1 MNFLE
6 SLKSAI
12 QSIKGNKMRSFLTM
26 LGIIIGISSV
36 ITMSSIGKGGQESI
50 TGDLKEGGYG
60 KFNITIDKTDE
71 NFRWKYL
78 LNEDIVEKLQA
89 SNKFKA
95 VSPKI
100 NSNFGIKIGESNR
113 RQMVMFNATT
123 PGYEEIDR
131 VKILYGRN
139 LLPFEYENSEKVITI
154 DNITAK
160 DLFGNARAALGQK
173 LEIFKGR
180 FGNPQTYKIVGVY
193 QNPLEQMIKVMGGKR
208 VPRFGRM
215 PLPTYEKLYDSSQ
228 TGYTTIILE
237 SKTPEDMA
245 LSMTEART
253 LLETITSEAELYDIN
268 VENNGAASFDSILTT
283 LNIFVTFVAGISL
296 FVGGIGVMNIML
308 VSVVERTKEIGIR
321 KAIGAT
327 DFDILSQFLMESI
340 ILTGIGGVLG
350 IGFGVLLAVVIGYFI
365 EITPVFSLV
374 TILISLIVS
383 MGIGII
389 FGVTPAKKAAKLNPV
404 DALRACLLYTSPSP
418 RDCS

>member
-1 MNFLE
+1 MNFIE

-12 QSIKGNKMRSFLTM
+12 QSIKGNKIRAFLTM

-36 ITMSSIGKGGQESI
+36 ITMSSIGKGGQNSI

-60 KFNITIDKTDE
+60 KFNITIDKSDE

-78 LNEDIVEKLQA
+78 LNEEIVKELQE
-89 SNKFKA
+89 SKKFKA

-100 NSNFGIKIGESNR
+100 TSNFGIKIEGSNR
-113 RQMVMFNATT
+113 RQMMFFNATT
-123 PGYEEIDR
+123 PDYEVIDK

-139 LLPFEYENSEKVITI
+139 LLSFEYENGEKVITI

-160 DLFGNARAALGQK
+160 DLFGNPKGALGQK
-173 LEIFKGR
+173 LEIYKGR

-215 PLPTYEKLYDSSQ
+215 PLATYEKLYDSSK
-228 TGYTTIILE
+228 TGFTSIILE

-245 LSMTEART
+245 FSMTQARE
-253 LLETITSEAELYDIN
+253 LLEKITDEAELYDIN
-268 VENNGAASFDSILTT
+268 VENNGAASFDNILST

-350 IGFGVLLAVVIGYFI
+350 VGVGILLAIVIGYFI
-365 EITPVFSLV
+365 GIAPVFSMVTVLV
-374 TILISLIVS
+374 SLVVS

-404 DALRACLLYTSPSP
+404 DALRVE
-418 RDCS
+418 

>member
-1 MNFLE
+1 MNILE

-12 QSIKGNKMRSFLTM
+12 QSIKGNKIRSFLTM

-50 TGDLKEGGYG
+50 TGNLKEGGYG

-78 LNEDIVEKLQA
+78 LNEDIVNKLRE
-89 SNKFKA
+89 SNKFKG

-100 NSNFGIKIGESNR
+100 SVNLGVKIEGSAR
-113 RQMVMFNATT
+113 RQMIMFNATT
-123 PGYEEIDR
+123 PDYENID
-131 VKILYGRN
+131 KINILYGRN
-139 LLPFEYENSEKVITI
+139 ILPFEYENGEKVIVI

-160 DLFGNARAALGQK
+160 DLFGNSKSALGK
-173 LEIFKGR
+173 RIELFKGR
-180 FGNPQTYKIVGVY
+180 FGNPQNYKIIGVY

-215 PLPTYEKLYDSSQ
+215 PLPTYEKLYDSQ
-228 TGYTTIILE
+228 KTGYTTIILE

-245 LSMTEART
+245 LSMTQAKE
-253 LLETITSEAELYDIN
+253 LLDSITGEAELYDIN

-321 KAIGAT
+321 KAIGAK
-327 DFDILSQFLMESI
+327 DIDILLQFLMESI
-340 ILTGIGGVLG
+340 ILTGIGGVIGITLG
-350 IGFGVLLAVVIGYFI
+350 VFFAIIIGYFI
-365 EITPVFSLV
+365 GINPVFSFI

-404 DALRACLLYTSPSP
+404 DALRAE
-418 RDCS
+418 

>member
-123 PGYEEIDR
+123 PDYEEIDR

-215 PLPTYEKLYDSSQ
+215 PFPTYEKLYDSSQ

-404 DALRACLLYTSPSP
+404 DALRAE
-418 RDCS
+418 

>member
-1 MNFLE
+1 MNILE

-12 QSIKGNKMRSFLTM
+12 QSIKGNKIRSFLTM

-50 TGDLKEGGYG
+50 TGNLKEGGYG

-78 LNEDIVEKLQA
+78 LNEDIVNKLRE
-89 SNKFKA
+89 SNKFKG

-100 NSNFGIKIGESNR
+100 SVNLGVKIEGSAR
-113 RQMVMFNATT
+113 RQMIMFNATT
-123 PGYEEIDR
+123 PDYENID
-131 VKILYGRN
+131 KISILYGRN
-139 LLPFEYENSEKVITI
+139 ILPFEYENGEKVIVI

-160 DLFGNARAALGQK
+160 DLFGNSKSALGK
-173 LEIFKGR
+173 RIELFKGR
-180 FGNPQTYKIVGVY
+180 FGNPQSYKIIGVY

-215 PLPTYEKLYDSSQ
+215 PLPTYEKLYDSQ
-228 TGYTTIILE
+228 KTGYTTIILE

-245 LSMTEART
+245 LSMTQAKE
-253 LLETITSEAELYDIN
+253 LLDNITGEAELYDIN

-321 KAIGAT
+321 KAIGAK
-327 DFDILSQFLMESI
+327 DIDILLQFLMESI
-340 ILTGIGGVLG
+340 ILTGIGGVIGITLG
-350 IGFGVLLAVVIGYFI
+350 VFLAIIIGYFI
-365 EITPVFSLV
+365 GINPVFSFI

-404 DALRACLLYTSPSP
+404 DALRAE
-418 RDCS
+418 

>member
-1 MNFLE
+1 MNILE

-12 QSIKGNKMRSFLTM
+12 QSIKGNKIRSFLTM

-50 TGDLKEGGYG
+50 TGNLKEGGYG

-78 LNEDIVEKLQA
+78 LNEDIVNKLRE
-89 SNKFKA
+89 SDKFKG

-100 NSNFGIKIGESNR
+100 SVNLGVKIEGSAR
-113 RQMVMFNATT
+113 RQMIMFNATT
-123 PGYEEIDR
+123 PDYENID
-131 VKILYGRN
+131 KINILYGRN
-139 LLPFEYENSEKVITI
+139 ILPFEYENGEKVIVI

-160 DLFGNARAALGQK
+160 DLFGNSKSALGK
-173 LEIFKGR
+173 RIELFKGR
-180 FGNPQTYKIVGVY
+180 FGNPQSYKIIGVY

-215 PLPTYEKLYDSSQ
+215 PLPTYEKLYDSQ
-228 TGYTTIILE
+228 KTGYTTIILE

-245 LSMTEART
+245 LSMTQAKE
-253 LLETITSEAELYDIN
+253 LLDSITGEAELYDIN

-321 KAIGAT
+321 KAIGAK
-327 DFDILSQFLMESI
+327 DIDILLQFLMESI
-340 ILTGIGGVLG
+340 ILTGIGGVIGITLG
-350 IGFGVLLAVVIGYFI
+350 VFLAIIIGYFI
-365 EITPVFSLV
+365 GINPVFSFI

-404 DALRACLLYTSPSP
+404 DALRAE
-418 RDCS
+418 

>member
-50 TGDLKEGGYG
+50 PGDLKEGGYG

-123 PGYEEIDR
+123 PDYEEIDR

-404 DALRACLLYTSPSP
+404 SLLRIRRQFSTAL
-418 RDCS
+418 

>member
-123 PGYEEIDR
+123 PDYEEIDR

-215 PLPTYEKLYDSSQ
+215 PLPTSEKLYDSSQ

-404 DALRACLLYTSPSP
+404 DALRAE
-418 RDCS
+418 

>member
-1 MNFLE
+1 MNFVE

-12 QSIKGNKMRSFLTM
+12 QSIKRNKMRAFLTM

-78 LNEDIVEKLQA
+78 LNEDIVKKLQE

-100 NSNFGIKIGESNR
+100 SSNFGIKIDGDSR
-113 RQMVMFNATT
+113 RQMVIFNATT
-123 PGYEEIDR
+123 PDYEEIDK
-131 VKILYGRN
+131 VKMLYGRN

-160 DLFGNARAALGQK
+160 DLYGNAKAALGQK

-193 QNPLEQMIKVMGGKR
+193 QNPLEQMIKVMGGRR

-245 LSMTEART
+245 LSMTEARA
-253 LLETITSEAELYDIN
+253 LLETITNEAELYDIN
-268 VENNGAASFDSILTT
+268 VENNGAASFDSILST

-327 DFDILSQFLMESI
+327 DYDILSQFLMESI

-350 IGFGVLLAVVIGYFI
+350 IGFGVVLAIVIGYFI
-365 EITPVFSLV
+365 NIEPLFSLF
-374 TILISLIVS
+374 TILVSLIVS

-404 DALRACLLYTSPSP
+404 DALRAE
-418 RDCS
+418 

>member
-1 MNFLE
+1 MNFVE

-12 QSIKGNKMRSFLTM
+12 QSIKGNKMRAFLTM

-78 LNEDIVEKLQA
+78 LNEDIVKKLQE

-100 NSNFGIKIGESNR
+100 SSNFGIKINGDSR
-113 RQMVMFNATT
+113 RQMVIFNATT
-123 PGYEEIDR
+123 PDYEEIDK
-131 VKILYGRN
+131 VKMLYGRN

-160 DLFGNARAALGQK
+160 DLYGNARAALGQK

-193 QNPLEQMIKVMGGKR
+193 QNPLEQMIKVMGGRR

-245 LSMTEART
+245 LSMTEARA
-253 LLETITSEAELYDIN
+253 LLETITNEAELYDIN
-268 VENNGAASFDSILTT
+268 VENNGAASFDSILST
-283 LNIFVTFVAGISL
+283 LNIFVTFVAGKSL

-350 IGFGVLLAVVIGYFI
+350 IGFGVVLAIVIGYFI
-365 EITPVFSLV
+365 NIEPLFSLF
-374 TILISLIVS
+374 TILVSLIVS

-404 DALRACLLYTSPSP
+404 DALRAE
-418 RDCS
+418 

>member
-1 MNFLE
+1 MNILE

-12 QSIKGNKMRSFLTM
+12 QSIKGNKIRSFLTM

-50 TGDLKEGGYG
+50 TGNLKEGGYG

-78 LNEDIVEKLQA
+78 LNEDIVNKLRE
-89 SNKFKA
+89 SDKFKG

-100 NSNFGIKIGESNR
+100 SVNLGVKIEGSAR
-113 RQMVMFNATT
+113 RQMIMFNATT
-123 PGYEEIDR
+123 PDYENID
-131 VKILYGRN
+131 KINILYGRN
-139 LLPFEYENSEKVITI
+139 ILPFEYENGEKVIVI

-160 DLFGNARAALGQK
+160 DLFGNSKSALGK
-173 LEIFKGR
+173 RIELFKGR
-180 FGNPQTYKIVGVY
+180 FGNPQSYKIIGVY

-215 PLPTYEKLYDSSQ
+215 PLPTYEKLYDSQ
-228 TGYTTIILE
+228 KTGYTTI
-237 SKTPEDMA
+237 KTPEDMA
-245 LSMTEART
+245 LSMTQAKE
-253 LLETITSEAELYDIN
+253 LLDNITGEAELYDIN

-321 KAIGAT
+321 KAIGAK
-327 DFDILSQFLMESI
+327 DIDILLQFLMESI
-340 ILTGIGGVLG
+340 ILTGIGGVIGITLG
-350 IGFGVLLAVVIGYFI
+350 VFLAIIIGYFI
-365 EITPVFSLV
+365 GINPVFSFI

-404 DALRACLLYTSPSP
+404 DALRAE
-418 RDCS
+418 